1 MAGLYASYQ
10 GIVGPN
16 SAIFTCVTR
25 CASLGSS
32 HHGSLL
38 AVAGIGIAQRP
49 SPPFKYSFST
59 SGWIAYFRNSSATST
74 FFAPLGMT
82 GPNATVARIVASG
95 TGGAS
100 GLDLVLG

>member
-1 MAGLYASYQ
+1 MAGLYVSYQ
-10 GIVGPN
+10 GMVGPN
-16 SAIFTCVTR
+16 SAICVYVER
-25 CASLGSS
+25 CVSVGSS
-32 HHGSLL
+32 HHGSLF

-49 SPPFKYSFST
+49 SPPFRYSFST
-59 SGWIAYFRNSSATST
+59 SGPIAYLRNSSATST

-100 GLDLVLG
+100 GLDL